1 MSRMYTFSLSLYPD
15 RMGNPKAALEIIVG
29 KLHNV
34 DQVQSYQINL

>member
-1 MSRMYTFSLSLYPD
+1 MTIYTLSLSPD

-34 DQVQSYQINL
+34 DQVQSY